1 MLGGSRS
8 VAGLGPPT
16 SARASVA
23 GMIELLSNP
32 VFAVGAVLFVL
43 VVIALVWTG
52 ARQPYLREIEKL
64 RDDLHALL
72 ARAERDARLGVNG
85 RLSPFVD
92 ITASVNRLLD
102 LSREAPPSAPEA
114 PADPYAGLFGALAE
128 TLPEVALIH
137 TDTIRFANQ
146 AAGDLFG
153 VDAATLEGKPISDL
167 LRPAYRALM
176 RKHIADHL
184 EGTEPLQ
191 PLEVQ
196 LISGDDRDHWAEL
209 HSRRLQFGGER
220 AFLTVARD
228 ITHRKSLEASLGRG
242 KLQARI
248 TLESIG
254 EGVITTDLNGTIDYM
269 NEAAEHLIG
278 GARSAGLGKRLLD
291 LLSLVDEVDRSSLG
305 DPVAKCLTERKRIN
319 LGRRA
324 LLLSKQADRE
334 FSTELTASPIRG
346 PDGQIAGCVVIFHDV
361 SELRGIAREM
371 SYQASHDALTGLV
384 NRAEFE
390 RRLETALASARGE
403 GVGHVVS
410 YLDLDRFKIVNDT
423 SGHIAGDNLLREI
436 AALLKQRVRDSDTV
450 ARVGGDE
457 FAMLLAGC
465 PLDKARQI
473 SDDVCQAVAEHKF
486 AWQDRVFDIG
496 VSIGLVEVGKDSVS
510 AESVL
515 SAADSACYVAK
526 QQGRGRIHVYSTR
539 DEVLARERGEIHWLQ
554 RLQRALK
561 ENEFELYVQPIVA
574 LAGRAQ
580 AGPAA
585 EILLRMRDESGA
597 SILPVHF
604 LGSAERYQ
612 LMSHIDRWVVQAA
625 LTAIAGGAP
634 HLPTGRS
641 CGINLSAQTL
651 ADDDFLEFVV
661 DVLDHTGVA
670 PDKIC
675 FEVRESAVVS
685 QIDQAQRFINVL
697 HGIGCRFAL
706 DNFGS
711 GIGSFSNLKHLS
723 LDYLKIDGMYTH
735 DVESDG
741 LNREMVAAMVK
752 LARTLDFRVVA
763 EQVEDQASF
772 EALRALGVDFV
783 QGFVVD
789 RPRPLYAVH

>member
-1 MLGGSRS
+1 MTDVL
-8 VAGLGPPT
+8 A
-16 SARASVA
+16 
-23 GMIELLSNP
+23 NP
-32 VFAVGAVLFVL
+32 VFLVGLLLFVL
-43 VVIALVWTG
+43 VLMALAWVG
-52 ARQPYLREIEKL
+52 SRQPYVREVERLRE
-64 RDDLHALL
+64 DLHKLVSRRQDRGVRMA
-72 ARAERDARLGVNG
+72 VNG

-92 ITASVNRLLD
+92 ITASINRLLD
-102 LSREAPPSAPEA
+102 FDDERAAPAVPAA
-114 PADPYAGLFGALAE
+114 PADPYAGLFSALAD

-137 TDTIRFANQ
+137 TDTILFANP
-146 AAGDLFG
+146 AAGELFG
-153 VDAATLEGKPISDL
+153 VDAATLVGKPIADL
-167 LRPAYRALM
+167 MRPAYRALM

-184 EGTEPLQ
+184 EASDPLQ
-191 PLEVQ
+191 PVEVQ
-196 LISGDDRDHWAEL
+196 LISDDDRGLWVEL
-209 HSRRLQFGGER
+209 YSKRLVFQGKN
-220 AFLTVARD
+220 AFLTVAHD

-269 NEAAEHLIG
+269 NEAAEQLLG
-278 GARSAGLGKRLLD
+278 GTRSAGLGKRLLD
-291 LLSLVDEVDRSSLG
+291 LLTLVDEVDRSSLG
-305 DPVAKCLTERKRIN
+305 DPVAKCLGERKRIN

-324 LLLSKQADRE
+324 LLLSKQAERE

-346 PDGQIAGCVVIFHDV
+346 PDGEIAGCVVIFHDV
-361 SELRGIAREM
+361 SEVRGLAREM

-390 RRLETALASARGE
+390 RRLGAALDSARGE
-403 GVGHVVS
+403 GVSHVVS
-410 YLDLDRFKIVNDT
+410 YLDLDRFKLVNDS

-436 AALLKQRVRDSDTV
+436 SSLLKQRVRDSDTV

-473 SDDVCQAVAEHKF
+473 ADDICQAVADHKF
-486 AWQDRVFDIG
+486 AWQDRAFDIG
-496 VSIGLVEVGKDSVS
+496 VSIGLVEVGKDSGS
-510 AESVL
+510 AEGVL

-539 DEVLARERGEIHWLQ
+539 DEVLARERGEIQWLQ

-574 LAGRAQ
+574 LAGRTEV
-580 AGPAA
+580 GPAA

-597 SILPVHF
+597 SILPSHF

-612 LMSHIDRWVVQAA
+612 LMSHIDRWVVQTA

-634 HLPTGRS
+634 NLPNGRS

-651 ADDDFLEFVV
+651 GDDDFLEFVV
-661 DVLDHTGVA
+661 DVLDHTGVD
-670 PDKIC
+670 PQKIC
-675 FEVRESAVVS
+675 FEIRESAVVS
-685 QIDQAQRFINVL
+685 QLDQAQRFINVL

-711 GIGSFSNLKHLS
+711 GIGSFANLKNLS
-723 LDYLKIDGMYTH
+723 LDYLKIDGVYTH
-735 DVESDG
+735 DVENDSV
-741 LNREMVAAMVK
+741 NREMVAAMVK

-772 EALRALGVDFV
+772 EALRGLGVDFV
-783 QGFVVD
+783 QGYVVE
-789 RPRPLYAVH
+789 RPRPLHAVH

>member
-1 MLGGSRS
+1 MTDVL
-8 VAGLGPPT
+8 A
-16 SARASVA
+16 
-23 GMIELLSNP
+23 NP
-32 VFAVGAVLFVL
+32 VFLVGLLLFVL
-43 VVIALVWTG
+43 VLLALAWVG
-52 ARQPYLREIEKL
+52 SRQPYVREIERL
-64 RDDLHALL
+64 REDLHTLV
-72 ARAERDARLGVNG
+72 ARRQDRGVRIAVNG

-92 ITASVNRLLD
+92 ITASINRLLD
-102 LSREAPPSAPEA
+102 FDDERAAPAVPESR
-114 PADPYAGLFGALAE
+114 ADPYAGLFIALAD

-137 TDTIRFANQ
+137 TDTILFANP
-146 AAGDLFG
+146 AAGELFG
-153 VDAATLEGKPISDL
+153 VDAATLVGKPIADL
-167 LRPAYRALM
+167 MRPAYRALM

-184 EGTEPLQ
+184 EASDPLQ
-191 PLEVQ
+191 PIEVQ
-196 LISGDDRDHWAEL
+196 LISDDDRGLWVEL
-209 HSRRLQFGGER
+209 YSKRLVFQGKN
-220 AFLTVARD
+220 AFLTVAHD

-269 NEAAEHLIG
+269 NEAAEQLLG
-278 GARSAGLGKRLLD
+278 GTRSAGLGKRLLD
-291 LLSLVDEVDRSSLG
+291 LLTLVDEVDRSSLG
-305 DPVAKCLTERKRIN
+305 DPVAKCLSERKRIN

-324 LLLSKQADRE
+324 LLLSKQAERE

-346 PDGQIAGCVVIFHDV
+346 PDGEIAGCVVIFHDV
-361 SELRGIAREM
+361 SEVRGLAREM

-390 RRLETALASARGE
+390 RRLGAALDSARGE
-403 GVGHVVS
+403 GVSHVVS
-410 YLDLDRFKIVNDT
+410 YLDLDRFKLVNDS

-436 AALLKQRVRDSDTV
+436 SSLLKQRVRDSDTV

-473 SDDVCQAVAEHKF
+473 ADDICQAVADHKF

-496 VSIGLVEVGKDSVS
+496 VSIGLVEVGKDSGS
-510 AESVL
+510 AEGVL

-539 DEVLARERGEIHWLQ
+539 DEVLARERGEIQWLQ

-574 LAGRAQ
+574 LAGRTEV
-580 AGPAA
+580 GPAA

-597 SILPVHF
+597 SILPSHF

-612 LMSHIDRWVVQAA
+612 LMSHIDRWVVQTA

-634 HLPTGRS
+634 HLPNGRS

-651 ADDDFLEFVV
+651 GDDDFLEFVV
-661 DVLDHTGVA
+661 DVLDHTGVD
-670 PDKIC
+670 PQKIC
-675 FEVRESAVVS
+675 FEIRESAVVS
-685 QIDQAQRFINVL
+685 QLDQAQRFINVL

-711 GIGSFSNLKHLS
+711 GIGSFANLKNLS
-723 LDYLKIDGMYTH
+723 LDYLKIDGVYTH
-735 DVESDG
+735 DVENDSV
-741 LNREMVAAMVK
+741 NREMVAAMVK

-772 EALRALGVDFV
+772 EALRGLGVDFV
-783 QGFVVD
+783 QGYVVEK
-789 RPRPLYAVH
+789 PRPLHAVH